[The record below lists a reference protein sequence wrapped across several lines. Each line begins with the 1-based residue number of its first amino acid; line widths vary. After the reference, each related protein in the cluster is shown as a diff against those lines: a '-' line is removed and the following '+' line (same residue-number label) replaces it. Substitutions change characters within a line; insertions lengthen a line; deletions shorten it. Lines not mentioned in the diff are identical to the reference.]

1 MKLETKALLSIVIIG
16 LILFIILLYKELI
29 PYKEESLIS
38 RNPFNEIKI
47 LNQKVDLN
55 NIDRSYKN
63 NIDCSNLQVNEQIL
77 SYKLVEG
84 KEIYKVST
92 NIQIFKDNKLLIDNY
107 QDATN
112 IITRLTIK
120 DDKNKHEQI
129 YIIESTCQQGDIS

>member
-16 LILFIILLYKELI
+16 LIIFIILLYKELI

-120 DDKNKHEQI
+120 DDNNKHEQI